1 MMADPAKIP
10 TTSAVYWRRV
20 RRFTLALLCLW
31 FFVTFGVVFFAR
43 ELSEFTFFGW
53 PLSYYMAAQGALF
66 IYVAIVGGYAW
77 RMSRLDRSLDD
88 KDGDG
93 K

>member
-1 MMADPAKIP
+1 MRNPAKNP
-10 TTSAVYWRRV
+10 TKTAIYWLRT
-20 RRFTLALLCLW
+20 RRFTAVLLCLW

-53 PLSYYMAAQGALF
+53 SLSYYMAAQGIIF
-66 IYVAIVGGYAW
+66 IYIAIVGCYAW
-77 RMSRLDRSLDD
+77 RMSRLDRTLDD
-88 KDGDG
+88 RDSDG